1 MKINHDCIRDLL
13 LYLEENLILTP
24 NLEFCSISL
33 QELINSGQLNYP
45 KEVIAHTATLL
56 DQAGYID
63 ISVSYADNCIS
74 SLDIYRITYDGYNF
88 LDSIRPQTVWDKT
101 KSACSKLGSWS
112 FNTITQI
119 ASNVLSQT
127 IPIII
132 SNL

>member
-13 LYLEENLILTP
+13 LYLEENLVLTP

-33 QELINSGQLNYP
+33 QELIDSEQLNYS
-45 KEVIAHTATLL
+45 KEDIAHSAILL
-56 DQAGYID
+56 DEAGYID
-63 ISVSYADNCIS
+63 ISVLYADNCIS
-74 SLDIYRITYDGYNF
+74 SLDIHRITYDGYSF

-101 KSACSKLGSWS
+101 KSVCLTLGSWS
-112 FNTITQI
+112 FDTITRI
-119 ASNVLSQT
+119 ASNVLAQT